1 MKQFYP
7 AEIMNQNNLI
17 SRILPLIQTKYYI
30 CLSLHVLFSV
40 VNRWFSALIYSSTN
54 SVFTAFSGDF
64 FNKYVWV
71 LYISS
76 LISLYFLKGLFWL
89 YSYKISCC
97 WIFDSTAWFFMWYFT
112 VDPGKLKLVSC
123 SRKKKSEPNKFIA
136 YLDISFSCLFSAAY
150 FLQLT
155 DLSWMFYKIIFYL

>member
-1 MKQFYP
+1 
-7 AEIMNQNNLI
+7 MNQNNLI

-97 WIFDSTAWFFMWYFT
+97 WIFDSTACFFMWYFT

-123 SRKKKSEPNKFIA
+123 SRKKNQNQ
-136 YLDISFSCLFSAAY
+136 ISLLLIWTSHFPAAY

-155 DLSWMFYKIIFYL
+155 DLSQMFYKINFYL